1 MTRDVFISYSTQ
13 DQSAAD
19 CVRQILE
26 SSGMACWIA
35 PRDIMP
41 SETWAASIVRAIE
54 NCQVMVLICSSHSNE
69 SRQVAR
75 ELQLADNQKV
85 PVIPFRLEDAEPSDE
100 MKYFLEN
107 TQWLNAYPE
116 PVDSYG
122 DRLVGA
128 VRELLTPKPVPATP
142 EPPAVKRQRS
152 GIDDSA
158 RRPDTGPAHWL
169 FVVAAVLIA
178 LLIAF
183 FGLRIF
189 RHPVRT
195 AAHSHPRPAV
205 TVRQNPKDAQNYV
218 HVPAGS
224 FEMGCAPEMPDC
236 RPSSQPRHRVGISH
250 AFWLGENEATVS
262 AYKKFVEETRHP
274 MPAAPAF
281 NPDWSVGS
289 HPVVNISW
297 GAAASFCSWAG
308 GRLPTEAEWEYA
320 ARAGDPGLASSADVA
335 WLPDNSGGHPHDVR
349 QKEPNAFGLYDMV
362 GNVWE
367 FTADWFRRGYYV
379 ESPAVDPPGAETGRS
394 HVLRGG
400 SWNAVARPWSRL
412 APQADESNN
421 QQGFRCAIDALR

>member
-19 CVRQILE
+19 CVRRILE

-41 SETWAASIVRAIE
+41 SETWAASIVQAIE
-54 NCQVMVLICSSHSNE
+54 NCRVMVLICSSHSNE

-128 VRELLTPKPVPATP
+128 VRELLTPKPVPAKP
-142 EPPAVKRQRS
+142 KPSEIKRQWS

-158 RRPDTGPAHWL
+158 RRHDAGPTHWL
-169 FVVAAVLIA
+169 FVVIA
-178 LLIAF
+178 LLLALLVTF
-183 FGLRIF
+183 FGLRVF
-189 RHPVRT
+189 RHPIKT
-195 AAHSHPRPAV
+195 AAHSRPRPAA

-218 HVPAGS
+218 HIPAGS
-224 FEMGCAPEMPDC
+224 FEMGCTPEMPDC
-236 RPSSQPRHRVGISH
+236 RPGSQPRHRVRISR
-250 AFWLGENEATVS
+250 AFWLGENETTVA
-262 AYKKFVEETRHP
+262 AYKKFAEETRRT
-274 MPAAPAF
+274 MPAVPAF
-281 NPDWSVGS
+281 NPNWAAGGQ
-289 HPVVNISW
+289 PVVNIGW
-297 GAAASFCSWAG
+297 EEAASFCNWAG

-320 ARAGDPGLASSADVA
+320 ARAGDPGSASLPDAA
-335 WLPDNSGGHPHDVR
+335 WLPDNSGGRPHDVR
-349 QKEPNAFGLYDMV
+349 GKEPNAFGLYDMV

-367 FTADWFRRGYYV
+367 FTADWFRKGYYAK
-379 ESPAVDPPGAETGRS
+379 SPDVDPPGAETGRS
-394 HVLRGG
+394 HVVRGG

-412 APQADESNN
+412 TFPAGETNN
-421 QQGFRCAIDALR
+421 QQGFRCVIDALP